1 MKKVC
6 GNKSCNNNRTRNGTQ
21 PQEQTRQV
29 DNNAQT
35 KHTDNIKT
43 TQEEQRQETMGQV
56 KETGETRL
64 DTQAVQDT
72 MMLWAKEAIITTV
85 CRKQVRLS

>member
-1 MKKVC
+1 M
-6 GNKSCNNNRTRNGTQ
+6 RHT
-21 PQEQTRQV
+21 QV

-35 KHTDNIKT
+35 KHRVCVTDNTQT

-56 KETGETRL
+56 METRGTQP

-72 MMLWAKEAIITTV
+72 MMLCTEGVIITTV

>member
-1 MKKVC
+1 M
-6 GNKSCNNNRTRNGTQ
+6 RHT
-21 PQEQTRQV
+21 QV

-35 KHTDNIKT
+35 KHRVCVTDNTQT

-56 KETGETRL
+56 METRETQP